1 MPSCSCLLL
10 LYYLIAINEVICFL
24 WSEKVKLLLSMQ
36 LLAPVKQMKK
46 KVRCAEINLKH
57 FFVFTFRER
66 GLERAESMA
75 LWDMRACREV
85 SLPSVWEQ
93 PDSAPWVRVGWELRR
108 AARQAQHR
116 EQEEQSLNSQTGKV
130 EQVQWQ

>member
-93 PDSAPWVRVGWELRR
+93 PDSAP
-108 AARQAQHR
+108 
-116 EQEEQSLNSQTGKV
+116 
-130 EQVQWQ
+130 